1 MPTRDAPPGAPFV
14 LAMSTR
20 CGFIET
26 LPSIRNRRS
35 EQSSFRSRNAQ
46 VRVAAHPL
54 REASQSLWTGPDRRY
69 VRFVP
74 QWRER
79 AMDVRGPTRA
89 AAKRLTTGVMAACAV
104 AAVGAPAAMA
114 GTVSYDATGVTPLTT
129 FDGSADTTHHLT
141 LGPAVDPGR
150 LLFTDIASPIDT
162 PVTGADLGG
171 CLPEADPGAATC
183 PASPVAITLGPGDD
197 TVTVPD
203 GLPHVDLNGGD
214 GRDTLEVPGTSA
226 KTIDLHAGTTNAD
239 MSLNGV
245 ENVTGGPGGDTITGT
260 DGINVETGRG
270 GNDALVGG
278 LGDDV
283 LDGGDG
289 NPLTADGVNSL
300 NGGDGDDT
308 LTAGNGGDLLDGGAG
323 ADTFVGGNG
332 NDTIVA
338 ADAAVDKAIDCGN
351 GTNDTVVADLGPA
364 GPVDTFTGCENI
376 TGTVRPNPTPPL
388 DGGSTTTEVV
398 QPVIFLPALGT
409 PPLTQVLA
417 PGKADIAD
425 LTPPGA
431 AMRTF
436 IRQRIS
442 TALARGVRVRVTCKE
457 ACGISVALSVDR
469 ATAKRLKLDTRTS
482 PVVIGTATATRI
494 VAGASVLRV
503 KLPKKMQAALKSSTR
518 SVTTNFQVLV
528 SDASGNG
535 TLLSRH
541 VTLVR

>member
-1 MPTRDAPPGAPFV
+1 
-14 LAMSTR
+14 
-20 CGFIET
+20 
-26 LPSIRNRRS
+26 
-35 EQSSFRSRNAQ
+35 
-46 VRVAAHPL
+46 
-54 REASQSLWTGPDRRY
+54 
-69 VRFVP
+69 
-74 QWRER
+74 
-79 AMDVRGPTRA
+79 MDVRGPTRA

-183 PASPVAITLGPGDD
+183 PASPVTITLGPGDD

-283 LDGGDG
+283 LNGGDG

-300 NGGDGDDT
+300 NGGDGDDS
-308 LTAGNGGDLLDGGAG
+308 LTAGDGGDLLDGGPG
-323 ADTFVGGNG
+323 ADTFLGGNG
-332 NDTIVA
+332 NGTVVA
-338 ADAAVDKAIDCGN
+338 ADAAVDGAIDCGN
-351 GTNDTVVADLGPA
+351 GTNDTVVVDLGPA
-364 GPVDTFTGCENI
+364 GPVDTFKNCENI
-376 TGTVRPNPTPPL
+376 QGTVRPNTTTTT
-388 DGGSTTTEVV
+388 GAGTTTEVV
-398 QPVIFLPALGT
+398 QPVIFLPSLGT

-431 AMRTF
+431 AMRAF
-436 IRQRIS
+436 VRQRIP

-469 ATAKRLKLDTRTS
+469 ATAKRLGLDTRTS
-482 PVVIGTATATRI
+482 PVVIGTASATRT
-494 VAGASVLRV
+494 VAGSSVLRV
-503 KLPKKMQAALKSSTR
+503 KVPKKVKTALKRSTR